1 MGDEYFGSV
10 QLLLHCNGDNDAQVF
25 TDSSSAAR
33 TISVGAGDVY
43 TKTATKKFGSASASI
58 SNAVLSYLTTSQSPD
73 LDMDSGDITVEL
85 WVNSTASAVN
95 TNRPLVT
102 NMGGAIT
109 NYNLQINNSNHVYCS
124 GKDFSLE
131 GTTTVTTDAWHHV
144 AFTKQGSVLR
154 LFLDGNLEASY
165 TMSVAPSAQRN
176 NPQGFQIGAEW
187 TYLRFDGYVD
197 DVRITKGVARYTAS
211 FTPPSEEFADSLPP
225 TTITAA
231 IQLPSLVAVL
241 GVTTLISEVTLP
253 ALVASAVGGASV
265 AVSLPALSLSASCGG
280 SATGVLPQLIT
291 AARRGENPSF
301 SLPALTATSA
311 CGANAATTLPSL
323 NATAAGHDATGERDA
338 QIPLPSLTVAAV
350 GGHYTRATIPSLSV
364 AATGTVPWVA
374 TSASTLP
381 ALTAT
386 VDARSSTVARAE
398 PLLPALTAQGYSG
411 AVCSVTVGALTMA
424 ASGTTGVAGAVT
436 ATLPLFVAVAT
447 GTIGNTASADITLPS
462 LSMVTGVR
470 APISLPSLNLVAIGT
485 ATVAVSYEA
494 YALNLKHTN
503 DKTNDELTRYTNF
516 PFDRIVRYKDSYY
529 GMNATGLYLLEGTTD
544 DGDPI
549 PWEVATHITDFGNPK
564 IKTVQHAYFGGRLG
578 PDATVTLSVGEQA
591 DNSYSYTTPRGQTV
605 QNYRQVFG
613 KGAKARYFSVGV
625 AGEDEIELDSLEL
638 AVTEL
643 ARRI

>member
-25 TDSSSAAR
+25 TDSSTAAR
-33 TISVGAGDVY
+33 TVTVEGDVY

-58 SNAVLSYLTTSQSPD
+58 SNAVLSYLTTAQSPD

-85 WVNSTASAVN
+85 WVYSSAGTVS

-102 NMGGAIT
+102 NTGSTIT
-109 NYNLQINNSNHVYCS
+109 NYNLQINSPNHVYCS

-187 TYLRFDGYVD
+187 NYLRFDGYVD

-225 TTITAA
+225 TIIDADIA
-231 IQLPSLVAVL
+231 LPSLVAIL
-241 GVTTLISEVTLP
+241 GDDTFIGEMTLP
-253 ALVASAVGGASV
+253 ALSVSAVAGASS
-265 AVSLPALSLSASCGG
+265 AVSLPALSAGASCGG
-280 SATGVLPQLIT
+280 NSSLALPQLT
-291 AARRGENPSF
+291 TEARRGEDPSL

-311 CGANAATTLPSL
+311 CGASAATSLPSL

-338 QIPLPSLTVAAV
+338 QIPLPSLTAAAV
-350 GGHYTRATIPSLSV
+350 GGHYARATIPSLSA
-364 AATGTVPWVA
+364 AATGTVPWIA
-374 TSASTLP
+374 TSAATLP

-386 VDARSSTVARAE
+386 VGARSSTVARAE

-411 AVCSVTVGALTMA
+411 AVCSVTVGALTLA
-424 ASGTTGVAGAVT
+424 ASGTAGVAGAVT

-462 LSMVTGVR
+462 MSMSTGWK
-470 APISLPSLNLVAIGT
+470 APISLPSMNLVAIGT
-485 ATVAVSYEA
+485 AVVAVTYEA
-494 YALNLKHTN
+494 YALNLKHSN
-503 DKTNDELTRYTNF
+503 DKAHDELTRYTNF

>member
-1 MGDEYFGSV
+1 MSTKKYWRIYITASTSTYAVIGTIHLRGSLGGANLAVHPSTGTGSSSSTNNGSSVWCWDQQGNGGWSSLIGAGFPQWTQFEFPSATSVVQVDIYNYASGIGLEGIIQSSDDALTWTDEISFTTPTAQNSITSIYFG
-10 QLLLHCNGDNDAQVF
+10 
-25 TDSSSAAR
+25 
-33 TISVGAGDVY
+33 
-43 TKTATKKFGSASASI
+43 
-58 SNAVLSYLTTSQSPD
+58 P
-73 LDMDSGDITVEL
+73 
-85 WVNSTASAVN
+85 
-95 TNRPLVT
+95 
-102 NMGGAIT
+102 
-109 NYNLQINNSNHVYCS
+109 
-124 GKDFSLE
+124 
-131 GTTTVTTDAWHHV
+131 
-144 AFTKQGSVLR
+144 
-154 LFLDGNLEASY
+154 
-165 TMSVAPSAQRN
+165 
-176 NPQGFQIGAEW
+176 AEH
-187 TYLRFDGYVD
+187 
-197 DVRITKGVARYTAS
+197 
-211 FTPPSEEFADSLPP
+211 
-225 TTITAA
+225 ITAE
-231 IQLPSLVAVL
+231 IQLPMLSTFTA
-241 GVTTLISEVTLP
+241 GN
-253 ALVASAVGGASV
+253 GAMP
-265 AVSLPALSLSASCGG
+265 LPALSLSASCGG
-280 SATGVLPQLIT
+280 GAAGVLPQLIT
-291 AARRGENPSF
+291 AGIRGQEVAV
-301 SLPALTATSA
+301 SLPSISSVTYGGTNAAWTLPPLTAVLS
-311 CGANAATTLPSL
+311 
-323 NATAAGHDATGERDA
+323 GHDATGERDA
-338 QIPLPSLTVAAV
+338 QIPLPSLTAAAV
-350 GGHYTRATIPSLSV
+350 GGHYARATIPSLSA
-364 AATGTVPWVA
+364 AATGTVPWIA
-374 TSASTLP
+374 TSAATLP

-386 VDARSSTVARAE
+386 VGARSSTVARAE

-411 AVCSVTVGALTMA
+411 AVCSVTVGALTLA
-424 ASGTTGVAGAVT
+424 ASGTAGVAGAVT

-613 KGAKARYFSVGV
+613 KGAKARYFSLGV
-625 AGEDEIELDSLEL
+625 SGEDEIELDSLEL

>member
-58 SNAVLSYLTTSQSPD
+58 SSAVLSYLTTPQSPD

-85 WVNSTASAVN
+85 WAYPSSLAAF
-95 TNRPLVT
+95 RPLVT
-102 NMGGAIT
+102 NMGGTIT
-109 NYNLQINNSNHVYCS
+109 NYNLRISPSNKVGCF
-124 GKDFSLE
+124 GDGFSLS
-131 GTTTVTTDAWHHV
+131 GTTTVTTGTWHHI
-144 AFTKQGSVLR
+144 AFTKQGSELR

-165 TMSVAPSAQRN
+165 TMAGAPSTQRT
-176 NPQGFQIGAEW
+176 NPLGFQIGAEW
-187 TYLRFDGYVD
+187 NYYRFDGYID

-211 FTPPSEEFADSLPP
+211 FTPPTEEFANSLPP

-253 ALVASAVGGASV
+253 ALVASAVGGASS
-265 AVSLPALSLSASCGG
+265 AVSLPALSAGASCGG
-280 SATGVLPQLIT
+280 NSSLALPQLT
-291 AARRGENPSF
+291 TEARRGEDPSL

-311 CGANAATTLPSL
+311 CGASAATSLPSL

-338 QIPLPSLTVAAV
+338 QIPLPSLTAAAV
-350 GGHYTRATIPSLSV
+350 GGHYARATIPSLSV
-364 AATGTVPWVA
+364 AATGTVPWIV
-374 TSASTLP
+374 TSAATLP
-381 ALTAT
+381 SLIAT
-386 VDARSSTVARAE
+386 VDARSSAVARAE

-411 AVCSVTVGALTMA
+411 AVCSVTVGALTLA

-462 LSMVTGVR
+462 LSMATGVR

-485 ATVAVSYEA
+485 ATVEVSYEA

-549 PWEVATHITDFGNPK
+549 PWEVETHITDFGNPK
-564 IKTVQHAYFGGRLG
+564 IKTVERAYFGGRLG

-613 KGAKARYFSVGV
+613 KGAKARYFSLGV
-625 AGEDEIELDSLEL
+625 SGEDEIELDSLEL

>member
-1 MGDEYFGSV
+1 MGDEYFGYV
-10 QLLLHCNGDNDAQVF
+10 QLLLHCNGSDGAQVF

-33 TISVGAGDVY
+33 SVSVGAGDVY
-43 TKTATKKFGSASASI
+43 TRTATKKFGSASMEIGPS
-58 SNAVLSYLTTSQSPD
+58 VLSYLTTPQSTS
-73 LDMDSGDITVEL
+73 LDMDDGDMTVEL
-85 WVNSTASAVN
+85 LAYQTSSNTIDPLVVN
-95 TNRPLVT
+95 TGST
-102 NMGGAIT
+102 IT
-109 NYNLQINNSNHVYCS
+109 NYNLRFYS
-124 GKDFSLE
+124 GKVSCTGNGYSLE
-131 GTTTVTTDAWHHV
+131 GTTTVTANTWHHV
-144 AFTKQGSVLR
+144 AFTKQGSTLR

-165 TMSVAPSAQRN
+165 TLGGSPSTQRN
-176 NPQGFQIGAEW
+176 NPYGFQIGAEW
-187 TYLRFDGYVD
+187 NTYRYSGFID

-211 FTPPSEEFADSLPP
+211 FTPPTEEFADSLPP
-225 TTITAA
+225 TTITAD
-231 IQLPSLVAVL
+231 ISLPALVAAL
-241 GVTTLISEVTLP
+241 GDDTFIGEMTLP
-253 ALVASAVGGASV
+253 VLVASAVGGASG

-280 SATGVLPQLIT
+280 SATGLLPQLIT

-311 CGANAATTLPSL
+311 CGASAATSLPSL

-338 QIPLPSLTVAAV
+338 QIPLPSLTAAAV
-350 GGHYTRATIPSLSV
+350 GGHYARATIPSLSV
-364 AATGTVPWVA
+364 AATGTVPWIV
-374 TSASTLP
+374 TSAATLP
-381 ALTAT
+381 SLIAT
-386 VDARSSTVARAE
+386 VGARSSTVARAE

-411 AVCSVTVGALTMA
+411 AVCRVTVGALTLA
-424 ASGTTGVAGAVT
+424 ASGTAGVAGAVT

-462 LSMVTGVR
+462 LSMATGVR

-485 ATVAVSYEA
+485 ATVAVTYEA

-549 PWEVATHITDFGNPK
+549 PWEVETHITDFGNPK
-564 IKTVQHAYFGGRLG
+564 IKTVERAYFGGRLG

-613 KGAKARYFSVGV
+613 KGAKARYFSLGV
-625 AGEDEIELDSLEL
+625 SGEDEIELDSLEL
-638 AVTEL
+638 AVTAL